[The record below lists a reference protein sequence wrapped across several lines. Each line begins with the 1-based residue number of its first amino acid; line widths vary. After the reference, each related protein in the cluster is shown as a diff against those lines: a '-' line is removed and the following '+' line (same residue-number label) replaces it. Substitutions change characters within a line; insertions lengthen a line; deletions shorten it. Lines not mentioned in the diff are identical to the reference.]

1 MAFFC
6 SKIVYATPSFSLSP
20 NPKVRKLSL
29 APLNAYI
36 RERIFAKEQIF
47 AMETAHFFLIF
58 VFFFVPD

>member
-36 RERIFAKEQIF
+36 RERIFTKELNF
-47 AMETAHFFLIF
+47 AMEIAYFF
-58 VFFFVPD
+58 